1 MKNTS
6 KCLILFSIWGLLFLA
21 ACSGVQPNLIKG
33 DEATQVLAYAGPIAD
48 NILTSMQNKDFTTYE
63 RDFDATMLQVS
74 KQSDFDQMLNTLNSQ
89 FGAYQSHGDG
99 SVYILTQNENK
110 YYIVIF
116 PLKWE
121 KGSLAMQLSFLADG
135 TQKVGGLYF
144 K

>member
-6 KCLILFSIWGLLFLA
+6 KCLIFFSMWTLLFLA
-21 ACSGVQPNLIKG
+21 ACNGAQPNLVKV
-33 DEATQVLAYAGPIAD
+33 DEANQVLAYAGPIAD
-48 NILTSMQNKDFTTYE
+48 NILTSMQNKDFTSYE

-74 KQSDFDQMLNTLNSQ
+74 KQADFDQMLNTLSSQ
-89 FGAYQSHGDG
+89 LGAYQSHGDG
-99 SVYILTQNENK
+99 SAYILNQNGKK

-135 TQKVGGLYF
+135 SQKVSGLYF

>member
-1 MKNTS
+1 MKNTPKS
-6 KCLILFSIWGLLFLA
+6 LILFSIWILLLLT
-21 ACSGVQPNLIKG
+21 ACSGAQPNQIKG
-33 DEATQVLAYAGPIAD
+33 DEANQVLAYAGPIAD
-48 NILTSMQNKDFTTYE
+48 NILTSMRNKDFAAYE
-63 RDFDATMLQVS
+63 KDFDATMLQVS
-74 KQSDFDQMLNTLNSQ
+74 TQADFDTMLTNLSAQ

-99 SVYILTQNENK
+99 SVYILTQNGKK

-135 TQKVGGLYF
+135 SQKVGGLYF

>member
-1 MKNTS
+1 MKNTP
-6 KCLILFSIWGLLFLA
+6 KYLFLFSILVLLFLA
-21 ACSGVQPNLIKG
+21 ACSGAQPNLIKG

-48 NILTSMQNKDFTTYE
+48 NILTSMQNKDFTAYE
-63 RDFDATMLQVS
+63 RDFDAVMLQLS
-74 KQSDFDQMLNTLNSQ
+74 KQPDFDQMLNTLSSQ
-89 FGAYQSHGDG
+89 LGAYQSHGDG
-99 SVYILTQNENK
+99 SVYILTQNAKK

-135 TQKVGGLYF
+135 SQKVGGLYF